1 MVFVPLCFDNY
12 VSSWLI
18 GHFEVICCK
27 VCNVYITKI
36 IFTMVFVHFLLIS
49 CIIHGI
55 LFLYSENFPLFLTN
69 ISF

>member
-36 IFTMVFVHFLLIS
+36 IFTMVFVHFLLYLVS
-49 CIIHGI
+49 FTASV
-55 LFLYSENFPLFLTN
+55 LFPLL
-69 ISF
+69 